1 MGVHA
6 IVAIDEA
13 GAIGRKGQ
21 LLCHL
26 PLDLKHFKELT
37 TGHAIIMGRKTLESF
52 PKGPLPGRQ
61 NIVLS
66 RNRRYRPEGV
76 TVASSLDKALAAVK
90 MPLPAFII
98 GGAQVYAAALA
109 RIDTLHL
116 TVIHHTFDDADTF
129 FPPLDMER
137 WQVIDE
143 EYHEADERHPYPFTF
158 KTLTVL

>member
-1 MGVHA
+1 MSLHA

-13 GAIGRKGQ
+13 GAIGRAGQ

-76 TVASSLDKALAAVK
+76 TVAASLDKALAAVE
-90 MPLPAFII
+90 MPSPAFII
-98 GGAQVYAAALA
+98 GGAQVYAAALD

-116 TVIHHTFDDADTF
+116 TIIHHTFADTDTF
-129 FPPLDMER
+129 FPPLDPEQ
-137 WQVIDE
+137 WQLIAE
-143 EYHEADERHPYPFTF
+143 EHHAPDDRHPYPFTF
-158 KTLTVL
+158 KTLKRK

>member
-1 MGVHA
+1 MTLHA

-37 TGHAIIMGRKTLESF
+37 TGHSIIMGRKTLESF

-76 TVASSLDKALAAVK
+76 TVATSLDKAVAAVD
-90 MPLPAFII
+90 MPSPAFII
-98 GGAQVYAAALA
+98 GGAQVYAAALD

-129 FPPLDMER
+129 FPPLDPTR
-137 WQVIDE
+137 WKLIAE
-143 EYHEADERHPYPFTF
+143 EHHEADDRHPYPFTF
-158 KTLTVL
+158 QTLISL